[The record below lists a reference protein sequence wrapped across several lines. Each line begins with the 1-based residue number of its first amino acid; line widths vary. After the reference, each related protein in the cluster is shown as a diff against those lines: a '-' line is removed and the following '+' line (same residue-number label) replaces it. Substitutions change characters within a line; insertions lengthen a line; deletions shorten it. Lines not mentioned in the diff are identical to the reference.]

1 MIAGLSRTRRL
12 EFRDGWARV
21 KRLGFA
27 LAALV
32 AVGVPGAA
40 AAAAHTIALFR
51 GHTPCDCHEPRVE
64 SAVRIV
70 FSRFRSVLPL
80 HHFL

>member
-40 AAAAHTIALFR
+40 AAAAHTIALFPAHPDRLPR
-51 GHTPCDCHEPRVE
+51 GEEKKRNCQ
-64 SAVRIV
+64 
-70 FSRFRSVLPL
+70 
-80 HHFL
+80 